1 MSDHTEEI
9 DLLRTHVK
17 RLERENKALRQT
29 LLDDFAKAALI
40 GYGAMERMTLI
51 GDAKFIWDCAEAML
65 KERERING

>member
-1 MSDHTEEI
+1 MTDNTEEI

-40 GYGAMERMTLI
+40 GCEEMKMTTLRV
-51 GDAKFIWDCAEAML
+51 KVIWDCAEAML
-65 KERERING
+65 KERERRYG